1 MIPKCILNNTFSKLG
16 FLGGVS
22 HLHVPFRH
30 PAALCCARVAALG
43 ALDRAVLAAAA
54 LSRGKLPLAEGGVPL
69 QAPHPPPATTDRHRV
84 KHTGLLA
91 SGGWTLPHS

>member
-16 FLGGVS
+16 FLGGVN

-69 QAPHPPPATTDRHRV
+69 QAPHPPPAFPPRTLTDI
-84 KHTGLLA
+84 G
-91 SGGWTLPHS
+91 